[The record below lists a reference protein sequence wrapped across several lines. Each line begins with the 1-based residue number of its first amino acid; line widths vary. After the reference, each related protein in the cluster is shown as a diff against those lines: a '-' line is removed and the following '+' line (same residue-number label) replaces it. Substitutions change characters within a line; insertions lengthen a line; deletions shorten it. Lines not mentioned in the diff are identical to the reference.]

1 MKYALIDTANTFFR
15 ARHIAS
21 RNADTWEKVGMALH
35 LSLASVNQIV
45 RMFNVDHVVFCLEG
59 RSWRKDFYT
68 PYKAN
73 RKLDESAMTEKEVEE
88 NKMFWETYE
97 TFTTYLREKTTCSVI
112 RHPNAEADDII
123 ARFIALH
130 PDDEHFIISSDTDFV
145 QLISDNVHQYN
156 GVAGQ
161 LIKKDGYYNDRGK
174 PVIDKKTGAHKVLED
189 PEYLLFKKIV
199 RGDAT
204 DNVFSA
210 YPGVREKGTK
220 NSVGIVEAY
229 NDRNKQG
236 FNWNNFLLQRWVDHD
251 GIEHRV
257 KDDYERNRTLID
269 LAAQPD
275 EIKDAVDSVIKESV
289 NTETTPGVGIHF
301 MRFCGKYELTRVS
314 EQGETYAKWLN
325 TSYNGILNGM

>member
-1 MKYALIDTANTFFR
+1 M
-15 ARHIAS
+15 
-21 RNADTWEKVGMALH
+21 
-35 LSLASVNQIV
+35 
-45 RMFNVDHVVFCLEG
+45 
-59 RSWRKDFYT
+59 
-68 PYKAN
+68 
-73 RKLDESAMTEKEVEE
+73 
-88 NKMFWETYE
+88 
-97 TFTTYLREKTTCSVI
+97 
-112 RHPNAEADDII
+112 
-123 ARFIALH
+123 
-130 PDDEHFIISSDTDFV
+130 
-145 QLISDNVHQYN
+145 
-156 GVAGQ
+156 
-161 LIKKDGYYNDRGK
+161 
-174 PVIDKKTGAHKVLED
+174 LED